1 MNRSSP
7 PKPAIAKV
15 LAHFYGLG
23 ISATRGRQKVCCP
36 LHADENPSASVD
48 IDGNRWNCFV
58 CNLSEDSWAIIMRE
72 RSCGFLEAQ
81 EFACAEF
88 GGAGQAVSPDV
99 PGESSRGVRDSPG
112 PRRDGGKV
120 RPGIRPFGS
129 TWS

>member
-7 PKPAIAKV
+7 PKPAIARV
-15 LAHFYGLG
+15 LAHFYGLD

-58 CNLSEDSWAIIMRE
+58 CNLSEDSWAVIMRE
-72 RSCGFLEAQ
+72 RNCGFLEAQ
-81 EFACAEF
+81 ELARAEF
-88 GGAGQAVSPDV
+88 GGDGQAVSPDV
-99 PGESSRGVRDSPG
+99 PGEPSRGVRDGSGTGRGRPT
-112 PRRDGGKV
+112 V
-120 RPGIRPFGS
+120 RPGLRPFGS